1 MGITQICSTLVRFG
15 NAEGHQPDSRT
26 TVSTVTSA
34 AVSGRRAPGLR
45 AILLTI
51 VVVLGACGNS
61 TSQPS
66 GPRVVATL
74 HVGVTPGVPVL
85 GGGFVWVPNSADG
98 TVSKI
103 DPRSDRVVD
112 TIRVG
117 DPARLRKR
125 GCTPPNVH
133 DVPVGSFLVR
143 LCDIPS
149 ALAFGAGSLWAA
161 RGDGP
166 DIVRIDPR
174 SDHVLATIPLAGQ
187 PFGLAFGPSGLW
199 VTDWLNDSLSRVD
212 PEQNQV
218 VATHAGLGGGAAG
231 LLVTSDAV
239 WVSESQ
245 SDLLLRVDPHSLGVV
260 ARIPVGRLPLALADL
275 GGAVWVRNEKGSSV
289 DRIDPAQNAVVT
301 SIPVGFF
308 LGRDGQDGIGLTSRG
323 LWVGGLDLE
332 LVDPA
337 RARVSARVPLSA
349 VAVAGDGK
357 ADLWTSDLAGTVS
370 HVVAPP

>member
-1 MGITQICSTLVRFG
+1 MNTDRAFG
-15 NAEGHQPDSRT
+15 LG
-26 TVSTVTSA
+26 
-34 AVSGRRAPGLR
+34 
-45 AILLTI
+45 AILLMI
-51 VVVLGACGNS
+51 AVMLGACGS
-61 TSQPS
+61 SAAPK

-74 HVGVTPGVPVL
+74 HVGATPGVPVV

-103 DPRSDRVVD
+103 DPRADRVVD

-117 DPARLRKR
+117 DPARLRER

-161 RGDGP
+161 KGDGP
-166 DIVRIDPR
+166 AIVRIDPR
-174 SDHVLATIPLAGQ
+174 SDQVLATIPFPGH
-187 PFGLAFGPSGLW
+187 PFDIAFGPSGLW
-199 VTDWLNDSLSRVD
+199 VTDWVSPSLSLVD
-212 PEQNQV
+212 PEQNRV
-218 VATHAGLGGGAAG
+218 IATRTDLGGGAAG

-239 WVSESQ
+239 WVSDSQ
-245 SDLLLRVDPHSLGVV
+245 ADMVLRVDPRSSSVV
-260 ARIPVGRLPLALADL
+260 ARIPVGRLPLALASLD
-275 GGAVWVRNEKGSSV
+275 GSIWVRNEKGSSL
-289 DRIDPAQNAVVT
+289 DRIDPAQNAVVGHV
-301 SIPVGFF
+301 PVGFF
-308 LGRDGQDGIGLTSRG
+308 LGRDGQDGIGLTSHG

-337 RARVSARVPLSA
+337 RARVSARIQLSA

-357 ADLWTSDLAGTVS
+357 ANLWTSDLGGTVS

>member
-1 MGITQICSTLVRFG
+1 MMI
-15 NAEGHQPDSRT
+15 
-26 TVSTVTSA
+26 
-34 AVSGRRAPGLR
+34 AVA
-45 AILLTI
+45 
-51 VVVLGACGNS
+51 LGACGNS
-61 TSQPS
+61 TSPPA

-74 HVGVTPGVPVL
+74 HVGVTPGVPVI

-103 DPRSDRVVD
+103 DPRADRVVD

-117 DPARLRKR
+117 DPAQLRER

-143 LCDIPS
+143 LCDTPS

-161 RGDGP
+161 KGDGP
-166 DIVRIDPR
+166 AIVRIDPR
-174 SDHVLATIPLAGQ
+174 SDRVQDTIPFPGQ

-199 VTDWLNDSLSRVD
+199 VTDWLNDSLSRID
-212 PEQNQV
+212 PGQDRV

-239 WVSESQ
+239 WVSASQ
-245 SDLLLRVDPHSLGVV
+245 SDVLLRVDPHSQAVV
-260 ARIPVGRLPLALADL
+260 ARIPVGRLPLALAEV
-275 GGAVWVRNEKGSSV
+275 GGAVWMRNEKGSSL
-289 DRIDPAQNAVVT
+289 DRIDPAQNAIVT
-301 SIPVGFF
+301 RIPVGFF
-308 LGRDGQDGIGLTSRG
+308 LGRDGQDGIGVTSHG

-332 LVDPA
+332 QVDPV
-337 RARVSARVPLSA
+337 RARVTARVPLSA

-357 ADLWTSDLAGTVS
+357 ASLWTSDLAGTVS
-370 HVVAPP
+370 HVVVPT